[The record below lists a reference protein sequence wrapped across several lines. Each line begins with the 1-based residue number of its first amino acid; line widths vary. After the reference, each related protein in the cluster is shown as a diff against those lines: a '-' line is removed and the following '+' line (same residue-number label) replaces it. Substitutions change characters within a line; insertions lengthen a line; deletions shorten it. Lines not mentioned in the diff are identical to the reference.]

1 PLIVTDVSPARIGG
15 VWAWATAFVGTS
27 AGAVYAVNQT
37 SSSLGPPLLIPGAT
51 PPPRRLGTGM
61 TVPVPVSTATAVLPR
76 RTAYVSGLVIVE
88 AIIDADGSVS
98 QTHVLKT
105 LPEQVGAAAEAL
117 VRRTMFRPSRFFGV
131 AVAVIHNISVE
142 VREGKAAIVRPPAWP
157 A

>member
-1 PLIVTDVSPARIGG
+1 
-15 VWAWATAFVGTS
+15 
-27 AGAVYAVNQT
+27 
-37 SSSLGPPLLIPGAT
+37 
-51 PPPRRLGTGM
+51 M

-88 AIIDADGSVS
+88 AIIDADGTVS

-105 LPEQVGAAAEAL
+105 LPEQVDAAAEAL

-131 AVAVIHNISVE
+131 AVPVIYSISVE
-142 VREGKAAIVRPPAWP
+142 VREGKAAIVSPPAWP